1 MTTEKETEAIRAIVA
16 ENHRRNAQIGQPF
29 DPETGVGCPLPRQA
43 VIIAEVNGGKPIYV
57 PTTLLSVPLA
67 AGIVA
72 AGSIDSYARAHD
84 MSYTRTRDLFEVT
97 RCRHDF
103 CYWAAHHVRIKP
115 KSGGEDAPFVLNR
128 PQRHLL
134 QAFEEART
142 AEKPIRVVLLKARQ
156 WGGSTLTQ
164 LYIAWLQ
171 LLHKKGLNSL
181 IVGHVKSASAEV
193 SAMFDKLLEHYPA
206 HLLDIEEE
214 PAKRSG
220 RNERKKALIKGDRFS
235 PLIRHLPQRN
245 CKIKIGSA
253 ETPNSARGGDS
264 ALVHCT
270 EVAFW
275 RKTDNKTP
283 EDIVRS
289 ACAGALYKPL
299 TMIVYESTAN
309 GMGNYFHREY
319 MAAKNGESQFKSV
332 FVAWWQIEQYAL
344 SLPDETAFATHL
356 YQQRHREDTTS
367 YREEPGQYLWHL
379 WEAGATLEALAW
391 YCMERRKY
399 DDHGDMAAE
408 YPSDDIEAFQHSGAQ
423 VFAPRQI
430 EGLRA
435 TCRPPRATGDVQA
448 RGLKGPAAL
457 DGLHFVEGGRGLL
470 HVWDWPETCEG
481 ERMMHRYLCVVD
493 IGGRSKKADWSV
505 ICVMDRY
512 WMTFGDKPAVCA
524 QWYGHCDMD
533 QLAWKAVQIAQWYD
547 EALLVIE
554 SNTIETHDSDRWV
567 EGGDQAPYIFRAI
580 RDVYHNLYTRR
591 QTAEEIKNHT
601 PVKYGF
607 HTNVKT
613 KPEIISTLVECVRE
627 RLYVERDE
635 RCLQELSTYVRRQ
648 NGSYG
653 ATEGAH
659 DDLLMTR
666 AIGLHVALHEMPLPY
681 VAGEKR
687 KNPTQGKTDSQLTL
701 W

>member
-1 MTTEKETEAIRAIVA
+1 MTEKETIQQILE
-16 ENHRRNAQIGQPF
+16 ENKRRNAHIGRPF
-29 DPETGVGCPLPRQA
+29 LPETGVGCPLPRQS
-43 VIIAEVNGGKPIYV
+43 VCIAEVNNGEPVHLPIS
-57 PTTLLSVPLA
+57 LLSVPLV

-72 AGSIDSYARAHD
+72 AGSISSYARSHE
-84 MSYTRTRDLFEVT
+84 MSYTRVSDLLEVA

-103 CYWAAHHVRIKP
+103 CYWAARYVRIKP

-128 PQRHLL
+128 PQRRLL
-134 QAFEEART
+134 KAFEEARL
-142 AEKPIRVVLLKARQ
+142 AEKPIRVVVLKARQ

-171 LLHKKGLNSL
+171 MLHKKGLNSL

-193 SAMFDKLLEHYPA
+193 SAMFDKMLEHYPTR
-206 HLLDIEEE
+206 LLDIEEE
-214 PAKRSG
+214 PG
-220 RNERKKALIKGDRFS
+220 RPGGRRKEKKGVIRGDRFS
-235 PLIRHLPQRN
+235 PLIRHLPLRN

-319 MAAKNGESQFKSV
+319 MAAKNGESQFKPV

-344 SLPDETAFATHL
+344 PIDDEEAFATNL
-356 YQQRHREDTTS
+356 YRNRTREDTIS
-367 YREEPGQYLWHL
+367 YREETGQYLWYL
-379 WEAGATLEALAW
+379 WEAGATLEAIAW

-430 EGLRA
+430 EALRS
-435 TCRPPRATGDVQA
+435 TCRRPRASGDLQA
-448 RGLKGPAAL
+448 AGLKGRPAIE
-457 DGLHFVEGGRGLL
+457 DLHFVEGGRGLL
-470 HVWDWPETCEG
+470 QVWDWPEVWDEG
-481 ERMMHRYLCVVD
+481 RVEHRYLCVVD

-505 ICVMDRY
+505 ICVIDRY
-512 WMTFGDKPAVCA
+512 WMLYGDKPAVCA
-524 QWYGHCDMD
+524 QWYGHCDID
-533 QLAWKAVQIAQWYD
+533 QLAWKAVQVAQWYD

-554 SNTIETHDSDRWV
+554 SNTIETHDNDRWV
-567 EGGDQAPYIFRAI
+567 EGGDQAPYIFREI
-580 RDVYHNLYTRR
+580 RDVYANLYTRR
-591 QTAEEIKNHT
+591 QTAEEIRNHQ
-601 PVKYGF
+601 PAKYGF

-635 RCLQELSTYVRRQ
+635 RCLNELSTYVRRQ

-666 AIGLHVALHEMPLPY
+666 AIGLHVALHEMPLP
-681 VAGEKR
+681 VVREER
-687 KNPTQGKTDSQLTL
+687 KKGGSVGKTDTKLSI